1 MKRSNIYI
9 LSTTILCGLML
20 LMACEKNTLNLQEI
34 KDPSS
39 GSYFKLGWFSPGLTS
54 QGVQL
59 KVNGVRQSNQ
69 LGYGTGFTSTT
80 TYAMPFPGGGL
91 NTGGN
96 NKNDYLSVDTG
107 TLQIAITVPKK
118 GTSDDSIV
126 VLNTAVP
133 VSKGKYYTLIVTDS
147 FPAAKS
153 YVLSDDVDYAD
164 SGFIKL
170 NFTNAIANNTAG
182 VDFLVTNTS
191 ATDQVLASNVQFKGS
206 TGFLTFPLVV
216 GTNTFKIRK
225 TGTATILGTYA
236 TSSVTNKRCFT
247 VVARGYEGAT
257 GVRIPTL
264 SLIFNK

>member
-1 MKRSNIYI
+1 MKSVNIMKF
-9 LSTTILCGLML
+9 STALLCGAML
-20 LMACEKNTLNLQEI
+20 LAACEKNTLNLQDI
-34 KDPSS
+34 KDPSN

-54 QGVQL
+54 QGIQL
-59 KVNGVRQSNQ
+59 KVNGERQSNQ

-107 TLQIAITVPKK
+107 TLQITLSVPKK
-118 GTSDDSIV
+118 GTSEDSIV
-126 VLNTAVP
+126 VLNTAMP

-147 FPAAKS
+147 FPAAQS
-153 YVLSDDVDYAD
+153 YVLNDDVEYAD

-191 ATDQVLASNVQFKGS
+191 GTDQVLATNVQFKGS

-225 TGTATILGTYA
+225 TGTTTILGTYA
-236 TSSVTNKRCFT
+236 TSSVANKRCFT
-247 VVARGYEGAT
+247 VVARGYEGIT
-257 GVRIPTL
+257 GVRVPTL